1 MTSSTPL
8 QWIRLELIPLVSHEA
23 EFSEMLL
30 WWNPDAGVL
39 QGESVEVVLQLI
51 HEALEKR
58 VLQGALL
65 NHFEITDPL
74 HKPSELAAILAQ
86 YFWVIPQPVEAPGL
100 STSETASAD
109 ASKLQ

>member
-8 QWIRLELIPLVSHEA
+8 QWIRLELIPLVSHQT

-30 WWNPDAGVL
+30 WWNPEAGVL
-39 QGESVEVVLQLI
+39 QGESAELVLRLI
-51 HEALEKR
+51 DEALEKG
-58 VLQGALL
+58 VLQGAML

-86 YFWVIPQPVEAPGL
+86 YFWVIPEPVEAPGL
-100 STSETASAD
+100 STFDSASAD
-109 ASKLQ
+109 TSKLQ